1 MIRIDA
7 ETILRKVTLFTTIPF
22 LITILMLLVALQG
35 LGAFDLNALF
45 FLASL
50 LFHPV
55 SLVLIL
61 LSCLHVI
68 KESHQL
74 IVAGVVSIN
83 LIIWISSFVLSL
95 SSVIK
100 GDAIIMAIFSIP
112 SVLFL
117 VYYFV
122 KKAGK

>member
-1 MIRIDA
+1 MDA

-22 LITILMLLVALQG
+22 LITIVMLLAALQG
-35 LGAFDLNALF
+35 LGEFDLAAFF

-55 SLVLIL
+55 SMILIL
-61 LSCLHVI
+61 LSCFSVI
-68 KESHQL
+68 KENHQF
-74 IVAGVVSIN
+74 IVVGVVSMN
-83 LIIWISSFVLSL
+83 LIIWISTVVFIL

-100 GDAIIMAIFSIP
+100 GNAILAMIFSIP